1 LTAQELEEI
10 VVVESEKFELETDC
24 LKMGVKKTEVG
35 TRMALMSKGG
45 VYLIYS
51 MLKFKKQ
58 VMHSCK
64 KAR

>member
-1 LTAQELEEI
+1 
-10 VVVESEKFELETDC
+10 VVESEKFELETDC